1 MTTNRS
7 TKTFAYGIATG
18 AAAIGVLAGSVLTAT
33 SASAAAISWGQFS
46 TPDPNTGEFI
56 SLFAGDKK
64 VTFYSED
71 GPDEIGGDGA
81 TVEFK
86 LTANDVYEFVFTPTN
101 NRVQGAAF
109 GFSYYIEIIDPVFYF
124 AGVQV
129 ASETTPTYQEAMK
142 MVFEDDTFVNPLAD
156 LTSVD
161 GTPTPSNFFAIPGQ
175 YRKLLVSDSVIPGPG
190 GKIFSLS
197 NKFTQRSPEPGTLL
211 GLLAVG
217 GLGMI
222 SRFKR
227 QK

>member
-33 SASAAAISWGQFS
+33 SASAAAISWGEFS
-46 TPDPNTGEFI
+46 TPDPMTGEFI
-56 SLFAGDKK
+56 SLVAGDKK

-71 GPDEIGGDGA
+71 GPDPIGDNGA

-86 LTANDVYEFVFTPTN
+86 LTGDVYEFVFTPTN
-101 NRVQGAAF
+101 DTVRGAAF
-109 GFSYYIEIIDPVFYF
+109 GFSYYIQILDSAFYF

-129 ASETTPTYQEAMK
+129 ASDTTSTYEGAEK
-142 MVFEDDTFVNPLAD
+142 MVYEDDSFMNLVADVKSVNGSPSTFSPIL
-156 LTSVD
+156 
-161 GTPTPSNFFAIPGQ
+161 GQ
-175 YRKLLVSDSVIPGPG
+175 YQKLLVSDSVTPGSME
-190 GKIFSLS
+190 KIFSLS

>member
-7 TKTFAYGIATG
+7 KKTFAYGIATG

-33 SASAAAISWGQFS
+33 SASAAAISWGEFS
-46 TPDPNTGEFI
+46 NPDPITGEFI

-64 VTFYSED
+64 VTLYSED
-71 GPDEIGGDGA
+71 GLDAIGDDGA

-86 LTANDVYEFVFTPTN
+86 LTGNVYEFVFTPTN
-101 NRVQGAAF
+101 DTVRGSSF
-109 GFSYYIEIIDPVFYF
+109 GFSYYIEILDSAFYF

-129 ASETTPTYQEAMK
+129 ASETTATYEGAIK
-142 MVFEDDTFVNPLAD
+142 MVYEDDTFMNLVAD
-156 LTSVD
+156 VTSVN
-161 GTPTPSNFFAIPGQ
+161 GSTSSFSPILGKYQ
-175 YRKLLVSDSVIPGPG
+175 KLLVSDSVTPGPME
-190 GKIFSLS
+190 KIFSLS

>member
-46 TPDPNTGEFI
+46 TPDPITGEFI

-64 VTFYSED
+64 VTYYSED
-71 GPDEIGGDGA
+71 GEPIGDDGA

-86 LTANDVYEFVFTPTN
+86 LTGDVYEFVFTPTN
-101 NRVQGAAF
+101 DTVRGAAF
-109 GFSYYIEIIDPVFYF
+109 AFSYYIEILDPVFYF

-129 ASETTPTYQEAMK
+129 ASDTTPTYGGAIK
-142 MVFEDDTFVNPLAD
+142 MVYEDDSFVNLVAD
-156 LTSVD
+156 VTSVN
-161 GTPTPSNFFAIPGQ
+161 GSPSTFYPILGQ
-175 YRKLLVSDSVIPGPG
+175 YQKLLVSDSVTPGSME
-190 GKIFSLS
+190 KIFSLS

>member
-33 SASAAAISWGQFS
+33 SASAAAISWGEFS
-46 TPDPNTGEFI
+46 TPDPVTGEFI

-71 GPDEIGGDGA
+71 GPEPIGDDGA
-81 TVEFK
+81 TVEFNK
-86 LTANDVYEFVFTPTN
+86 LTGDVYEFVFTPTN
-101 NRVQGAAF
+101 DTVRGAAF
-109 GFSYYIEIIDPVFYF
+109 GFSYYIEILDPVFYF

-129 ASETTPTYQEAMK
+129 ASDTTPNYGVAEK
-142 MVFEDDTFVNPLAD
+142 MVYEDDTFVNLVAD
-156 LTSVD
+156 VTSVN
-161 GTPTPSNFFAIPGQ
+161 GSPSTFSPILGQ
-175 YRKLLVSDSVIPGPG
+175 YQKLLVSDSVTPGSME
-190 GKIFSLS
+190 KIFSLS

-217 GLGMI
+217 GLGLV
-222 SRFKR
+222 SRFKK

>member
-46 TPDPNTGEFI
+46 TPDPITGEFI

-64 VTFYSED
+64 VTYYSED
-71 GPDEIGGDGA
+71 GEPIGDDGA

-86 LTANDVYEFVFTPTN
+86 LTGDVYEFVFTPTN
-101 NRVQGAAF
+101 DTVRGAAF
-109 GFSYYIEIIDPVFYF
+109 GFSYYIQILDPVFYF

-129 ASETTPTYQEAMK
+129 ASDTTSTYEGAEK
-142 MVFEDDTFVNPLAD
+142 MVYEDDSFVNLVAD
-156 LTSVD
+156 VTSVN
-161 GTPTPSNFFAIPGQ
+161 GSPSTFYPILGQ
-175 YRKLLVSDSVIPGPG
+175 YQKLLVSDSVTPGSME
-190 GKIFSLS
+190 KIFSLS